1 MVGWELIK
9 LKSFCKAKTTINR
22 TNWQCTD
29 WGKNF
34 INPTSDRGLI
44 SKIYKELKKLT
55 SKKPNNTILKGD
67 TKINRESTTEESQMA
82 KKHLTKYSKF
92 LVLREIQIKTTLR
105 FHLTPIKWLR
115 SKTQV
120 PTHAGE
126 DVGKKDLLFLMS
138 SLLQLTSPILSGFK
152 PQGLSNV
159 AEDLETKAVELCT
172 NEMQSQRK
180 NHSIVCII
188 LSSSYTSL

>member
-1 MVGWELIK
+1 
-9 LKSFCKAKTTINR
+9 
-22 TNWQCTD
+22 
-29 WGKNF
+29 
-34 INPTSDRGLI
+34 
-44 SKIYKELKKLT
+44 
-55 SKKPNNTILKGD
+55 
-67 TKINRESTTEESQMA
+67 
-82 KKHLTKYSKF
+82 
-92 LVLREIQIKTTLR
+92 
-105 FHLTPIKWLR
+105 
-115 SKTQV
+115 V